1 MRFALFILLTS
12 SAFSARAGE
21 RAIVVLK
28 AFVPP
33 TMNTKIVQTQLSS
46 SASLVTFSSVINSK
60 YIREQQKF
68 EILGLNQEGLE
79 GQIKLIAGNSRT
91 IQYEL
96 LIKHLRAT
104 MPAYKPIFLKIT
116 AN

>member
-1 MRFALFILLTS
+1 MS
-12 SAFSARAGE
+12 SALTAHSGE
-21 RAIVVLK
+21 RAFVVLK

-46 SASLVTFSSVINSK
+46 SASLFTFSSVINSK
-60 YIREQQKF
+60 YLREQQKF
-68 EILGLNQEGLE
+68 EVVGLDQDGLE

-96 LIKHLRAT
+96 LIKHLKAT